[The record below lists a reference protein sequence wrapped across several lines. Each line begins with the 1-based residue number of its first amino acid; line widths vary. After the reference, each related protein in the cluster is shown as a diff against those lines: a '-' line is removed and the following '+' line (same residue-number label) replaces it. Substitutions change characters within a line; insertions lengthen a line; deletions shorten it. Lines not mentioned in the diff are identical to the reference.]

1 VRFRR
6 EAAPWVTEFFP
17 EHEVCADGS
26 VLVQFD
32 ASSTEW
38 LTRRVLEFGAD
49 AEVVDPPHYRDAVRR
64 AIA

>member
-1 VRFRR
+1 
-6 EAAPWVTEFFP
+6 
-17 EHEVCADGS
+17 

-49 AEVVDPPHYRDAVRR
+49 AEVVEPPHYRDAVRR